1 MKYLFPFLFLTI
13 LLFSGCSQKEVV
25 VVVDVQP
32 VEQEV
37 KVEMP
42 PIVEVDK
49 EAVLRDSVVESALQ
63 HLHKNSGKDCS
74 GFVELVNF
82 QNSELYYKSGEL
94 SKFYDNT
101 NRSKAIFNLMR
112 AKNRVFENETPKIGD
127 LVFFEDTLQK
137 SKRKVGS
144 FNITHIGIVTKIDE
158 DGTIHFIHNTQ
169 GKNRVDQ
176 LNLHLSGT
184 TVASGK
190 SVNSYLKKCD
200 SSTPKQKCLSSY
212 YFSAFATPLFNE
224 QMVLSQN

>member
-1 MKYLFPFLFLTI
+1 M
-13 LLFSGCSQKEVV
+13 V

-49 EAVLRDSVVESALQ
+49 EAVLRDSIVESALQ

>member
-1 MKYLFPFLFLTI
+1 M
-13 LLFSGCSQKEVV
+13 V

>member
-1 MKYLFPFLFLTI
+1 
-13 LLFSGCSQKEVV
+13 VV
-25 VVVDVQP
+25 VVVEMQP
-32 VEQEV
+32 VEQEA
-37 KVEMP
+37 KVEAP
-42 PIVEVDK
+42 SIVKIDK
-49 EAVLRDSVVESALQ
+49 EAVLRSTVVESALQ

-82 QNSELYYKSGEL
+82 QNSEPYYKSGEL

-112 AKNRVFENETPKIGD
+112 AKNRVFEKEIPKVGD
-127 LVFFEDTLQK
+127 LVFFEDTLQQ

-176 LNLHLSGT
+176 LNMNFSQT
-184 TVASGK
+184 PIISGK

-200 SSTPKQKCLSSY
+200 SSTPKQKCLSAY
-212 YFSAFATPLFNE
+212 YFTAFATPLFGE
-224 QMVLSQN
+224 QIILSQN

>member
-1 MKYLFPFLFLTI
+1 M
-13 LLFSGCSQKEVV
+13 VV
-25 VVVDVQP
+25 VVEMQP
-32 VEQEV
+32 VEQEA
-37 KVEMP
+37 KVEAP
-42 PIVEVDK
+42 SIVKIDK
-49 EAVLRDSVVESALQ
+49 EAVLRSTVVESALQ

-82 QNSELYYKSGEL
+82 QNSEPYYKSGEL

-112 AKNRVFENETPKIGD
+112 AKNRVFEKEIPKVGD
-127 LVFFEDTLQK
+127 LVFFEDTLQQ

-176 LNLHLSGT
+176 LNMNFSQT
-184 TVASGK
+184 PIISGK

-200 SSTPKQKCLSSY
+200 SSTPKQKCLSAY
-212 YFSAFATPLFNE
+212 YFTAFATPLFGE
-224 QMVLSQN
+224 QIILSQN